1 MEKLVLSVREAA
13 KVVGISVS
21 SMYNLVKVQGFPT
34 IQIGNRLL
42 VSAPGLTRWLEA
54 QSEIGYIGPKQ

>member
-13 KVVGISVS
+13 KVLGISS
-21 SMYNLVKVQGFPT
+21 TAMYNLVKVQGFPT

-42 VSAPGLTRWLEA
+42 VSASGLTRWLDA
-54 QSEIGYIGPKQ
+54 QAEIGYVGQK

>member
-13 KVVGISVS
+13 KVLGISS
-21 SMYNLVKVQGFPT
+21 TAMYNLVKVQGFPT

-54 QSEIGYIGPKQ
+54 QAEIGYVGQK